1 MKIRKAALAVAL
13 AAIAPVPSS
22 AQIIN
27 GRVFEAGSDRPVG
40 GALVTV
46 MASGRS
52 VLRTE
57 SDSLGF
63 FQAEMPR
70 PGAYALRVERLGYAT
85 TDTDTLSVGADETV
99 EIAIRLGV
107 TAVQLEPLMVI
118 ERRSSVRRSE
128 FQRRMDAGRRSGL
141 GVFMTRDEIERT
153 GSPSVTGVLLR
164 APLVSLLG
172 DARPFTLSRGGC
184 TPTLYLNGSRM
195 VFASGE
201 SLDDRITPEVLEG
214 IEIYRNETELPFEFT
229 GIGQCGAILFWTRGG
244 EPGRGG
250 AWRFLV
256 GGAAFLGMMI
266 LFVTN

>member
-1 MKIRKAALAVAL
+1 MKIRDAALAVAL
-13 AAIAPVPSS
+13 TATAPVSSS

-27 GRVFEAGSDRPVG
+27 GRVFEAGSDRPIV

-52 VLRTE
+52 ELRTE

-63 FQAEMPR
+63 FQAPMPR
-70 PGAYALRVERLGYAT
+70 PGAYAIRVERLGYAT
-85 TDTDTLSVGADETV
+85 TDTDTLSVRADETV

-107 TAVQLEPLMVI
+107 TPVRLEPVMVI
-118 ERRSSVRRSE
+118 ERRSSMRRSE
-128 FQRRMDAGRRSGL
+128 FQRRMDAGRQSGL

-164 APLVSLLG
+164 APLVSLG
-172 DARPFTLSRGGC
+172 RGGGPVMLSRGGC

-201 SLDDRITPEVLEG
+201 SLDDRIIPEMLEG
-214 IEIYRNETELPFEFT
+214 VEIYRNETELPFEFT
-229 GIGQCGAILFWTRGG
+229 GIGQCGAILFWTRAG
-244 EPGRGG
+244 EPGRRG
-250 AWRFLV
+250 AWRILV
-256 GGAAFLGMMI
+256 GGAAFFGMMI